1 MKKDYG
7 LERYEFDGDARANY
21 QGFGLASPS
30 LKGSSG
36 RMEIGYRVKPSKEM
50 PLLLDFNVAGWAGQ
64 QKGVTGQIGFTYN
77 F

>member
-1 MKKDYG
+1 
-7 LERYEFDGDARANY
+7 
-21 QGFGLASPS
+21 
-30 LKGSSG
+30 
-36 RMEIGYRVKPSKEM
+36 MEIGYRVKPSKEM